1 MLPTERVAVR
11 RFICLAAGLGIAA
24 TAVAGIGYATAGSTD
39 QTAAGSADTTTA
51 QPAVV
56 LGHGDDRLPS
66 ATAADW
72 VTYAD
77 YVVVVSATSERALP
91 PARTETERGEGVIGR
106 KVGLEVKKVLWSRK
120 GAAQPAPRSWEYNA
134 SGWVFSDGKP
144 EDPAPFALEDRPRIE
159 SGHQYVLAI
168 TWEAPRCSPG
178 DAPEPARWMGLGG
191 GSELPFDGA
200 VIGQG
205 ENEGQAQTVTEAR
218 TEAAAAGSV
227 AELKDELAGQGA
239 SGLVARLTA
248 ATPGERPVPL
258 QSATTCG

>member
-11 RFICLAAGLGIAA
+11 RFTCLAAGLGIAA

-39 QTAAGSADTTTA
+39 NTAAL
-51 QPAVV
+51 PAVV
-56 LGHGDDRLPS
+56 LGHGDDRLPN

-106 KVGLEVKKVLWSRK
+106 KVGLEVKQVLWSRK

-168 TWEAPRCSPG
+168 TWEGPRCSPG
-178 DAPEPARWMGLGG
+178 DTPEPARWMGLGG

-239 SGLVARLTA
+239 SDLVAKLAT
-248 ATPGERPVPL
+248 ATPGERQVPL
-258 QSATTCG
+258 RASSTCG